1 MAGEGHAD
9 LLLTNARV
17 LTMDPG
23 RPSATFVAVKGNK
36 VLGVGDPEEAS
47 SFTGPGTRE
56 MDCQGMALLP
66 GFNDAHCHLMAFAS
80 NLRGVDCRQDTTGS
94 ISQIVEAIRGAARK
108 APDGTWIRGFGYDEF
123 YLTEKRH
130 PTRWD
135 LDQAAPSHPVRLDH
149 RTGHASV
156 LNSLALRLVGIS
168 PDTPDPPEG
177 VIERAEG
184 GEPTGVL
191 YEMGD
196 FIRRGLDT
204 RRGTDTPQGK
214 ANFLQVIKRANTLL
228 LSRGITSL
236 QDASPGNDLT
246 RWHAFG
252 RLTEEGHLTPRVTM
266 MAGAPHLQEFLDAG
280 LKPGS
285 GDEKLRIGAV
295 KIMLTLTTGALQ
307 PPREELDRLVLDA
320 HEKGLQVAIH
330 AVEEAAVEAA
340 ADALLNAQAASPML
354 RLRHRME
361 HCSEC
366 PPRLLE
372 KLVHSRVLV
381 VTQPSFIYH
390 NGERYRSQVKEAL
403 LPFLYPLGSL
413 ANGGVLVA
421 AGSDAPVTYPHPLL
435 DIYSGVTRMTQG
447 GSPFFPDQSVPVDAA
462 LRMQTV
468 AGAYVSGE
476 ERLKG
481 SVSAGRLA
489 DLVLLNADPTTTE
502 PETIGEIQVMMT
514 LVGGEVVW
522 QR

>member
-9 LLLTNARV
+9 LLLTNAQV

-23 RPSATFVAVKGNK
+23 TASAGFVAVKGGK
-36 VLGVGDPEEAS
+36 ILGVGDEGEAA
-47 SFTGPGTRE
+47 SFTGPGTKE

-80 NLRGVDCRQDTTGS
+80 SLRGVDCRRDSAGS
-94 ISQIVEAIRGAARK
+94 IFQIVRAIRSEARK
-108 APDGTWIRGFGYDEF
+108 VPDGTWIRGFGYDEF

-130 PTRWD
+130 PTRSD

-149 RTGHASV
+149 RTGHGSV

-168 PDTPDPPEG
+168 ADTPDPPEG

-196 FIRRGLDT
+196 FLRRGSEA
-204 RRGTDTPQGK
+204 PQGEG
-214 ANFLQVIKRANTLL
+214 NRLEGIRRANTLL
-228 LSRGITSL
+228 LSSGITSL
-236 QDASPGNDLT
+236 QDASPGNDPA
-246 RWHAFG
+246 RWHAFK
-252 RLTEEGHLTPRVTM
+252 RLTEEGYLTPRVTM
-266 MAGAPHLQEFLDAG
+266 MAGAPHLQKFLDAG

-285 GDEKLRIGAV
+285 GDERLRVGAV
-295 KIMLTLTTGALQ
+295 KIMLTLTTGALH

-320 HEKGLQVAIH
+320 HKRGLQVAIH

-340 ADALLNAQAASPML
+340 VEAILNAQTASPML
-354 RLRHRME
+354 QLRHRIE

-366 PPRLLE
+366 PPLLLK
-372 KLVHSRVLV
+372 KLVNSRAMV

-390 NGERYRSQVKEAL
+390 NGERYRSQVEEPL

-413 ANGGVLVA
+413 AKGGVVVA
-421 AGSDAPVTYPHPLL
+421 AGSDAPVAYPHPLL
-435 DIYSGVTRMTQG
+435 DICSAVTRWTQG
-447 GSPFFPDQSVPVDAA
+447 GSPFFPDQAIPVDAA

-468 AGAYVSGE
+468 TGAYVSGE

-502 PETIGEIQVMMT
+502 PEAIGEIKVMMT
-514 LVGGEVVW
+514 MLGGEVVW